1 VYVGGFNPHKNIEA
15 LVRAHAAL
23 AAGRNGRA
31 PYLLLVGTLTGD
43 VFHGDQ
49 GALRSAIERAGTS
62 SLVRWTGFVPDE
74 ELRHLHTGAVA
85 LVLPSHNEGFGLPAV
100 EAAACGAPVV
110 ATTSSPLPE
119 LLEGGGLFVDPRDEA
134 ALEAAMRALL
144 DDSALRDTLGRQAR
158 VRAGALSWA
167 RGAGV
172 ALAALR
178 EAAA

>member
-1 VYVGGFNPHKNIEA
+1 
-15 LVRAHAAL
+15 
-23 AAGRNGRA
+23 
-31 PYLLLVGTLTGD
+31 
-43 VFHGDQ
+43 
-49 GALRSAIERAGTS
+49 
-62 SLVRWTGFVPDE
+62 VRWTGFVPDE

-110 ATTSSPLPE
+110 ATPSRPLPE

-158 VRAGALSWA
+158 VRAGALSWE

-178 EAAA
+178 EAAG